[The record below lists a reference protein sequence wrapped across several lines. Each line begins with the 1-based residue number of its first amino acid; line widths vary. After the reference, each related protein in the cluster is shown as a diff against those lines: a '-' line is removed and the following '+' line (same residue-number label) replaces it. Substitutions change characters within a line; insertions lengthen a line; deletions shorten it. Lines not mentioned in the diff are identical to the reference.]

1 MMKRLITAVLIA
13 FMFCSLFSACAEK
26 EVITE
31 DEKIVKINGKIM
43 SNKVYEYYFANEKL
57 NNPDDSDDVIKAAAV
72 KNTARQLYISEMCAD
87 KGIEINDEGRNTIDS
102 QINSLVEQYGSKE
115 AFEKDISQY
124 GLDYDTYYALTES
137 AYLENLL
144 KAEIIKTYTDEQ
156 RLEFYNNSMINVQHI
171 LFTTVD
177 QNQQPLEESVA
188 ADKRALAEEVLA
200 EIKNGADFKQLAAEY
215 NEDPGLA
222 DDGYMVSKYTPFVKP
237 FLNAALD
244 LKVGEVTDLVET
256 SYGYHIIKRYE
267 HKGNNTL
274 YKNSTNDIN
283 DGLFEQQFD
292 IWYDNADIVV
302 K

>member
-144 KAEIIKTYTDEQ
+144 KAEIIKT
-156 RLEFYNNSMINVQHI
+156 
-171 LFTTVD
+171 
-177 QNQQPLEESVA
+177 
-188 ADKRALAEEVLA
+188 
-200 EIKNGADFKQLAAEY
+200 
-215 NEDPGLA
+215 
-222 DDGYMVSKYTPFVKP
+222 
-237 FLNAALD
+237 
-244 LKVGEVTDLVET
+244 
-256 SYGYHIIKRYE
+256 
-267 HKGNNTL
+267 
-274 YKNSTNDIN
+274 
-283 DGLFEQQFD
+283 
-292 IWYDNADIVV
+292 
-302 K
+302 